1 MVSPKHEETL
11 EQGLEW
17 TSVLPLSQSQPS
29 SKLEHDGDTGIISAP
44 EPGLPSSVQLGL
56 ARLNGS
62 APRELVCL

>member
-17 TSVLPLSQSQPS
+17 TSILTLSQSQLR
-29 SKLEHDGDTGIISAP
+29 SKLEPDGDTGIISAP

-56 ARLNGS
+56 A
-62 APRELVCL
+62 